1 MPNRARRESNL
12 CVVLASHEPE
22 VAALLLAAPELE
34 LVVVG
39 PSELARRAVDL
50 RARVAV
56 WAVDD
61 APAGLRSLA
70 AIRAAHAGARLLLVT
85 APDAEHERIAALE
98 AGVDEV
104 VSRPLSAPELAARTR
119 ALLRRSRPARRRR
132 LVVGDGVALDLD
144 RRELLRDDRWIHLR
158 PKEAQL
164 LELFAR
170 NPGRTLA
177 REQILERVWGAGHDG
192 DPRTV
197 DVHVRWLRD
206 KIEPDPHVPVRLLTV
221 RGRGYRLEP
230 GPLTER

>member
-1 MPNRARRESNL
+1 M
-12 CVVLASHEPE
+12 
-22 VAALLLAAPELE
+22 
-34 LVVVG
+34 
-39 PSELARRAVDL
+39 
-50 RARVAV
+50 
-56 WAVDD
+56 
-61 APAGLRSLA
+61 
-70 AIRAAHAGARLLLVT
+70 
-85 APDAEHERIAALE
+85 
-98 AGVDEV
+98 
-104 VSRPLSAPELAARTR
+104 
-119 ALLRRSRPARRRR
+119 
-132 LVVGDGVALDLD
+132 GDGVELDLD

-177 REQILERVWGAGHDG
+177 REHILERVWGAGHDG

-206 KIEPDPHVPVRLLTV
+206 KIEPDPHVPTRLLTV